1 MLRVTCTEG
10 REPIDRRL
18 ADLLASPAF
27 AGCRRE
33 AVAISTDP
41 GRLRELMRQVEQKQ
55 FAGWDVSDSFGRV
68 NVDIACAVLDA
79 RIEELECGAPRTE
92 TGLLEQRCDGMV
104 DGAGADASVGT
115 SRLDAAAI
123 IAGAR
128 LQLFVAVL
136 YYFAKS
142 DDTVPDHTLPGHLDD
157 LTLLRWVIDVARR
170 ELPALS

>member
-1 MLRVTCTEG
+1 M
-10 REPIDRRL
+10 RR
-18 ADLLASPAF
+18 
-27 AGCRRE
+27 
-33 AVAISTDP
+33 
-41 GRLRELMRQVEQKQ
+41 
-55 FAGWDVSDSFGRV
+55 
-68 NVDIACAVLDA
+68 
-79 RIEELECGAPRTE
+79 PRTE
-92 TGLLEQRCDGMV
+92 TGLLEQRRDGMIG
-104 DGAGADASVGT
+104 GARADASVGT